1 MNLNLRYPN
10 ITGLSEKEQLS
21 QIKSFLHQLVDQL
34 NYAMPS
40 AESSSTQT
48 VQAQG
53 AEISYYELR
62 SLIIQGVQQMEDDFA
77 KLSQKMTSEYV
88 PKTGWGADM
97 DIVTDAEG
105 NVAEAEKKQYTLTEE
120 DKQEIVS
127 LVLAALENAG

>member
-1 MNLNLRYPN
+1 MSTNLRYPN
-10 ITGLSEKEQLS
+10 ITGATEREQLS
-21 QIKSFLHQLVDQL
+21 QIKSFLYQLVDQL
-34 NYAMPS
+34 NYAIPT
-40 AESSSTQT
+40 EGSSSTQT

-62 SLIIQGVQQMEDDFA
+62 TLIIQGVQKMDEDF
-77 KLSQKMTSEYV
+77 KTLSQKMTSEYV
-88 PKTGWGADM
+88 PKTGWSADM

-105 NVAEAEKKQYTLTEE
+105 NVVAAEKKQYTLTEE